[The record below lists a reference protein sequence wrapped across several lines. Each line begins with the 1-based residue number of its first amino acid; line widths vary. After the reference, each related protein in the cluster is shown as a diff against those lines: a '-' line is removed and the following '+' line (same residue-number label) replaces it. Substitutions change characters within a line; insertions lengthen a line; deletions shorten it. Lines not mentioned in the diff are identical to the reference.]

1 MRSRG
6 VPWPVKNWGNIEK
19 FILALLAIA
28 RTNSD
33 NPVQLF
39 SAIRAVCPVASR
51 SPAADQPQDARSPRR
66 LRRATSARC
75 FESVSRKTDFPPLES
90 YKAMLKKLFGWM
102 SKKSDARSAKR
113 RRDLQRRFLGAE
125 SLEDRRPMAADLRVG
140 INGSGNLIITD
151 DQVGTANNVI
161 TIRLVPAT
169 GMIQVD
175 SGTSG
180 GGSAIAV
187 NGTGSLF
194 DADTVEVPY
203 SFVTGQIIVTGA
215 GGNDSL
221 TINYAGGN
229 PLPAGGLSF
238 DGGAGNDSLT
248 STGGTSG
255 SVVVNYTSSS
265 AGSIV
270 QNSRTISYTNF
281 DGASSAVALNNV
293 TDFYT
298 FNLPGGVT
306 NDNATMSGTT
316 DTNGTLSSAV
326 PTFVRTSFTQ
336 RDTTAL
342 TVNLGA
348 SATTTFN
355 IGAGLTSPDSTDVP
369 GGTADR
375 HLTVNGGLGVDN
387 ITSAISDSDWDRSEE
402 RRVGK
407 ECRSRWSPYH

>member
-1 MRSRG
+1 
-6 VPWPVKNWGNIEK
+6 
-19 FILALLAIA
+19 
-28 RTNSD
+28 
-33 NPVQLF
+33 
-39 SAIRAVCPVASR
+39 
-51 SPAADQPQDARSPRR
+51 
-66 LRRATSARC
+66 
-75 FESVSRKTDFPPLES
+75 
-90 YKAMLKKLFGWM
+90 MLKKLFGWM

-348 SATTTFN
+348 S
-355 IGAGLTSPDSTDVP
+355 
-369 GGTADR
+369 
-375 HLTVNGGLGVDN
+375 
-387 ITSAISDSDWDRSEE
+387 
-402 RRVGK
+402 
-407 ECRSRWSPYH
+407 